1 MKISFIIASKNAEKT
16 IEYTLRSFLRQTNDN
31 FELIIVDNSTDE
43 TPEILGKYEGEN
55 IKIFHRDDKC
65 ASEARNIGMSY
76 ATGDYIVFFDAD
88 DEVHPCLV
96 KNLTEVISKYEPE
109 IIVWNYNKVFRYIGE
124 RLKEKFCD
132 SNSIKDYFPL
142 TGTYFLRKVYLEK
155 SFWIWIGNICYK
167 TSFLRKFNMKF
178 PEEFIFGE
186 DPNFSFKALS
196 NSERCAYINKTLA
209 YYVQAPGSL
218 TRRYNKRFPDQLYAF
233 IDMANYADQKFRDS
247 GEEDFRRLSEALRT
261 QWVLSAFVNS
271 SYLNFVNLLRLHK
284 SWREAEKIFF
294 ENLRKYSGLK
304 KLLMYAIEYTSS
316 GGVYVIYK
324 KLARNIIEGME
335 SNQIKLSDL
344 ATFMTLRKI
353 GDLRSR
359 LKFRR

>member
-1 MKISFIIASKNAEKT
+1 MKT
-16 IEYTLRSFLRQTNDN
+16 IEYTLRSFLRQTNYN
-31 FELIIVDNSTDE
+31 FELIIVDNSTDK

-65 ASEARNIGMSY
+65 ASEARNIGMNY

-96 KNLTEVISKYEPE
+96 ENLTEVISKYEPE
-109 IIVWNYNKVFRYIGE
+109 IVVWNYNKVFTYLGE
-124 RLKEKFCD
+124 RLKENFCN
-132 SNSIKDYFPL
+132 SNSTKDYFPL
-142 TGTYFLRKVYLEK
+142 SGKYFLRKVYLEK

-167 TSFLRKFNMKF
+167 TYFLKKFNMKF
-178 PEEFIFGE
+178 PEEFMFGE
-186 DPNFSFKALS
+186 DPNLSFKALS
-196 NSERCAYINKTLA
+196 NSERCAYINKTLS

-247 GEEDFRRLSEALRT
+247 GEEDFRRLGEALRT

-271 SYLNFVNLLRLHK
+271 SYLNFVNLLRMHK

-294 ENLRKYSGLK
+294 EDLRMYSDLK
-304 KLLMYAIEYTSS
+304 KLLMYAIENTSS
-316 GGVYVIYK
+316 NSVYVIYK
-324 KLARNIIEGME
+324 KLAQNIIDGME
-335 SNQIKLSDL
+335 SCQIKLSDL

-353 GDLRSR
+353 GDLRSH
-359 LKFRR
+359 LKYKR